1 MAVEERRNVKSKHDR
16 SGSAGAAHASRRYE
30 RPARISM
37 RNARAAYF
45 GPGLELAP
53 HRNAVAV
60 VALAMGDP
68 FQLAFPGDSHS
79 VPAYETRRAALI
91 SPGRLHHLKPG
102 GPMAFIYLD
111 ALSDDHAAIQ
121 QVDLEAACREFGSE
135 PPDNWSVDRACA
147 TLSLPQ
153 RRLPDPRI
161 ATILRAIDA
170 CPDAFV
176 SFEEVATTIGLSPS
190 RCRALF
196 REAAGVSFV
205 RYRIWRRMACVA
217 RHLSER
223 CTLTEAA
230 HSAGFA
236 SSAHLSSAFSGMFG
250 LAPSDLLMAGVVFD
264 LD

>member
-1 MAVEERRNVKSKHDR
+1 MERRTVTSGR
-16 SGSAGAAHASRRYE
+16 SAAQPTRRINDG
-30 RPARISM
+30 PARISM

-68 FQLAFPGDSHS
+68 FQLAFPGKSDSA
-79 VPAYETRRAALI
+79 PAYETRRAALI
-91 SPGRLHHLKPG
+91 GPGRLHHLKAG

-111 ALSDDHAAIQ
+111 ALSDDHAAVQ
-121 QVDLEAACREFGSE
+121 QIDLVAACREFGSE
-135 PPDNWSVDRACA
+135 PPGTWSVDRACA
-147 TLSLPQ
+147 MLSLPQ
-153 RRLPDPRI
+153 RPLPDPRL
-161 ATILRAIDA
+161 ATILRAMDA

-176 SFEEVATTIGLSPS
+176 NFKDVATTIGLSHS

-196 REAAGVSFV
+196 REAAGVPFR

-223 CTLTEAA
+223 RTLTEAA
-230 HSAGFA
+230 YSAGFA
-236 SSAHLSSAFSGMFG
+236 SSAHLSTAFSGMFG
-250 LAPSDLLMAGVVFD
+250 LAPSDLLKAGVVFD